1 MQAVCRPK
9 ALAKQLVSQY
19 ALGENE
25 ARFGVVSFN
34 ESATTRVGWSTDEA
48 EINAGID
55 AMEAD
60 GKTSISA
67 GHEAARQL
75 FNNSREGATKVVLL
89 VANGEQSNELAAN
102 GKTSQ
107 QTAIDAAMLVNMLA
121 FVLFV
126 VVVIWCVAAKSLRR
140 VTVAMACLAAALLSD
155 QRAGSVQK
163 LPNDCLTQNRAVIEK
178 I

>member
-34 ESATTRVGWSTDEA
+34 ESATTRKEWSTNQADIE
-48 EINAGID
+48 AGIG

-60 GKTSISA
+60 GKSSISA
-67 GHEAARQL
+67 GLDAARQL
-75 FNNSREGATKVVLL
+75 FNHSREGATKVVLL

-107 QTAIDAAMLVNMLA
+107 QTAIDAAMLGA
-121 FVLFV
+121 PPR
-126 VVVIWCVAAKSLRR
+126 APRAPP
-140 VTVAMACLAAALLSD
+140 AALAP
-155 QRAGSVQK
+155 QAVARRQK
-163 LPNDCLTQNRAVIEK
+163 IRRHNYMVYK